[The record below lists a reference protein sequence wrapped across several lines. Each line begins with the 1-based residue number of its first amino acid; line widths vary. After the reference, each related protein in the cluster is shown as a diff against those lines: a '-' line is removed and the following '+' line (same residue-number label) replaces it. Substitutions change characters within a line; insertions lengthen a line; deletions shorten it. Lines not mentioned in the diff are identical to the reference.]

1 MKPFTPVDP
10 PKYGLASG
18 PKIVVTSEG
27 KALLPTCMHG
37 TVSATAVE
45 KLGSIG
51 PVIGNDCAPVSGLVR
66 VGSPSGLLQAKTVCN
81 LLEDVAMANWPSGET
96 AALVSFCPSGILP
109 NQSGPPG
116 VLPAGPPATAPA
128 TLVNGMTNMPPLTPV
143 ANR

>member
-1 MKPFTPVDP
+1 RSLGAPVVANWAKPW
-10 PKYGLASG
+10 
-18 PKIVVTSEG
+18 
-27 KALLPTCMHG
+27 LPTCMQG
-37 TVSATAVE
+37 TVLAGETK

-96 AALVSFCPSGILP
+96 AALVSFCPSGIMP

-116 VLPAGPPATAPA
+116 VLRAGPRATAPP
-128 TLVNGMTNMPPLTPV
+128 TCV
-143 ANR
+143 AA